1 MKIVVIG
8 MGKIGQTI
16 IEELCGEG
24 HELTAIDLNPK
35 KIEDI
40 VNNYDVQGIVG
51 NGVNYDIQME
61 AGVKNAELVI
71 AAAATDEINMLA
83 CLVAEK
89 IGAAHTVARIRDP
102 EYSRQFSFML
112 DTMGLDMVVNPE
124 FETASEISRNL
135 RYPSAVKIDTFSKG
149 RIELVEY
156 RIGESC
162 PLNGMALSKISSRL
176 NVRILV
182 CAVQRKEQVIIPG
195 GDFVL
200 TAGDRIHFTAAH
212 SEMPGFFKAMGEY
225 KEKPHHVMLIGGGR
239 IAYYLTRQ
247 LSDAGMRV
255 KVIEC
260 DRDRCVE
267 LTELLPRASVI
278 CGEGTDPSLLREE
291 NLAGCDACVAITGI
305 DEENVMISLYAKK
318 LGVPKILT
326 KINKTTLSDMLGG
339 MLEEIGLDSI
349 ISPRQLTANRIVRY
363 VRAMEGTEGS
373 SMQTLYRLVGGR
385 VEALEF
391 KVEGDSALTGRPLRE
406 LSLKP
411 DMLITCI
418 NRGGEIIIPGG
429 GDCIRRGDHV
439 IVVAAANR
447 IRALGDILR

>member
-1 MKIVVIG
+1 
-8 MGKIGQTI
+8 
-16 IEELCGEG
+16 
-24 HELTAIDLNPK
+24 
-35 KIEDI
+35 
-40 VNNYDVQGIVG
+40 
-51 NGVNYDIQME
+51 
-61 AGVKNAELVI
+61 
-71 AAAATDEINMLA
+71 
-83 CLVAEK
+83 
-89 IGAAHTVARIRDP
+89 
-102 EYSRQFSFML
+102 
-112 DTMGLDMVVNPE
+112 
-124 FETASEISRNL
+124 
-135 RYPSAVKIDTFSKG
+135 
-149 RIELVEY
+149 
-156 RIGESC
+156 
-162 PLNGMALSKISSRL
+162 
-176 NVRILV
+176 
-182 CAVQRKEQVIIPG
+182 
-195 GDFVL
+195 
-200 TAGDRIHFTAAH
+200 
-212 SEMPGFFKAMGEY
+212 
-225 KEKPHHVMLIGGGR
+225 
-239 IAYYLTRQ
+239 
-247 LSDAGMRV
+247 
-255 KVIEC
+255 
-260 DRDRCVE
+260 
-267 LTELLPRASVI
+267 
-278 CGEGTDPSLLREE
+278 
-291 NLAGCDACVAITGI
+291 
-305 DEENVMISLYAKK
+305 MISLYAKK